1 MSGSAIIGVTGIG
14 WVDAAAYG
22 CVRQATTTVYAGPGQ
37 APWRNTG
44 LFSYPVKNLGRFD
57 APTRLACAVCALAL
71 QDAGLRYAEG
81 VKQEIGLLGSNDD
94 GCLAANRAFFQ
105 DYVESGRTLARGNL
119 FIYTLPSSPLAET
132 AIHFG
137 FRGPVMYVGFE
148 ANGLGALLHT
158 AAGLVREGQAEAVVV
173 LKSDGLEG
181 LGFTVAP
188 LVAAGGGWTLESA
201 AAPAEVAGT
210 VRDAVTRLESGRC
223 T

>member
-1 MSGSAIIGVTGIG
+1 MNATAVIGVTGIG

-22 CVRQATTTVYAGPGQ
+22 CVRQTVTTAYGGPEQ
-37 APWRNTG
+37 APWRNPG
-44 LFSYPVKNLGRFD
+44 LFAYPVKNLGRFD
-57 APTRLACAVCALAL
+57 APTRLACALCALAL
-71 QDAGLRYAEG
+71 RDAGLRYAEG
-81 VKQEIGLLGSNDD
+81 LKQEIGLLGTNDE
-94 GCLAANRAFFQ
+94 GCLAANRAFFR

-137 FRGPVMYVGFE
+137 FCGPVMYVGFE
-148 ANGLGALLHT
+148 ANGPGAPLHT

-173 LKSDGLEG
+173 LKTDGLEG

-188 LVAAGGGWTLESA
+188 LVAGAGGWTLESA
-201 AAPAEVAGT
+201 APAQAAGT
-210 VRDAVTRLESGRC
+210 VRDAVTKLESGRC